1 MRSGATG
8 TDAYLADWRQGEPTP
23 CAGELEAVVTAEVE
37 RLEREYD
44 DARLR
49 TLIEAGGCE
58 RRGEQGGD
66 STAGRS

>member
-8 TDAYLADWRQGEPTP
+8 TDAYLADWRQGEPAP
-23 CAGELEAVVTAEVE
+23 CRDELDAVVAAEVE

-49 TLIEAGGCE
+49 ALIEAGGKE
-58 RRGEQGGD
+58 SARP
-66 STAGRS
+66 